1 MSTLASSFSILTQP
15 GVFLYL
21 LRGVAFTCILSV
33 LGVILGLI
41 LGSLLALAR
50 TYCKKGPAHI
60 LGWFSA
66 AYIELFRN
74 TPYLLWIFV
83 CVVFCPCPA
92 FFARKMFGLTSVE
105 MKLLFKAAL
114 ALILFN
120 SSVIAEIVRG
130 GLNGVAKGQFEA
142 GYAQGFNTAEVLLYI
157 ILPQAYRNIVPTLL
171 SQVITTIKDSS
182 YLANVATIELM
193 ARIRQLLREPTADAA
208 VLTCFYRT
216 LQLGFVGQYRAE
228 DDERRED
235 VAQALGARVPPFSLT
250 QEAPVVVRASR
261 LRSGRRMYWCGWAAG
276 IVALAALWLTF
287 SSVLS
292 QMVAQIAGQG

>member
-1 MSTLASSFSILTQP
+1 MVFSSIP
-15 GVFLYL
+15 FLYYFLPAVMLVYFAAPGKLKNGVL
-21 LRGVAFTCILSV
+21 LLFSLLFYGWSEPRLLALMVITILLFYLCGLAIGKTRRKAFLV
-33 LGVILGLI
+33 LGVVLGLI

-50 TYCKKGPAHI
+50 TYCKKGPARI

-130 GLNGVAKGQFEA
+130 GLMSVDVGQTEA
-142 GYAQGFNTAEVLLYI
+142 GRSLGLNYLDTMRF
-157 ILPQAYRNIVPTLL
+157 IVIP
-171 SQVITTIKDSS
+171 S
-182 YLANVATIELM
+182 A
-193 ARIRQLLREPTADAA
+193 
-208 VLTCFYRT
+208 C
-216 LQLGFVGQYRAE
+216 
-228 DDERRED
+228 
-235 VAQALGARVPPFSLT
+235 
-250 QEAPVVVRASR
+250 
-261 LRSGRRMYWCGWAAG
+261 
-276 IVALAALWLTF
+276 
-287 SSVLS
+287 
-292 QMVAQIAGQG
+292 

>member
-1 MSTLASSFSILTQP
+1 MVSQLRCGQPVTDGEALYRQACRWVTEAREALTAGESVKPALSRCSMPTARCSMRASSTAPVRMMATAGGARIRCRRFFSTLNA
-15 GVFLYL
+15 GE
-21 LRGVAFTCILSV
+21 
-33 LGVILGLI
+33 
-41 LGSLLALAR
+41 
-50 TYCKKGPAHI
+50 
-60 LGWFSA
+60 
-66 AYIELFRN
+66 EL
-74 TPYLLWIFV
+74 W
-83 CVVFCPCPA
+83 
-92 FFARKMFGLTSVE
+92 E
-105 MKLLFKAAL
+105 
-114 ALILFN
+114 
-120 SSVIAEIVRG
+120 
-130 GLNGVAKGQFEA
+130 
-142 GYAQGFNTAEVLLYI
+142 
-157 ILPQAYRNIVPTLL
+157 
-171 SQVITTIKDSS
+171 
-182 YLANVATIELM
+182 
-193 ARIRQLLREPTADAA
+193 RIRQLLREPTADAA